1 MHTGQRKVASGSVAL
16 GSATRSKTLLMC
28 PLLVNV
34 LATRSS
40 GCLTMDPRSRSIST
54 GTQPPMGLS
63 DEGIAPQL
71 LELDASQA
79 SALLLK
85 KSRLLSIVR
94 PTIAGADAG
103 ERHRLFL
110 HPSNPVLHGVL
121 SGATFLLED
130 IGVGVA

>member
-1 MHTGQRKVASGSVAL
+1 
-16 GSATRSKTLLMC
+16 
-28 PLLVNV
+28 
-34 LATRSS
+34 
-40 GCLTMDPRSRSIST
+40 
-54 GTQPPMGLS
+54 MGLS

-79 SALLLK
+79 SVLLLK

-110 HPSNPVLHGVL
+110 HPSNPVLHGL
-121 SGATFLLED
+121 PSGATFLLED
-130 IGVGVA
+130 IGVGVALDGRMPAFLEDADVTKPPEQ